1 MLSSSPQLRSVAPLV
16 ERTEGTVEKQNET
29 IASLETSLT
38 KQEERQNEAAVRMT
52 MLTSNVNEKL
62 NQHEKETDGKILE
75 LSELLNSAKKIKP
88 DVEPQGVMPENRVQN
103 TEDENGNKLD
113 HLETCYHEC
122 LAKLNLLEKRF
133 PTDKQAPD
141 VDQDVVQVVETKKT
155 ESHNLAVI
163 EERLQGASVTES
175 SNEDLNATVKDLQ
188 AEVSSLKETILK
200 TETNMSRIL
209 EQTSVVLLRDAG
221 QEERVGMVEQQ
232 QKELEAAD
240 VFLQEANRQLMEK
253 VVHLESRLRR
263 VEERMRQEQEV
274 ETNLDALVQ
283 MDQDLKEVRGKL
295 KGIEDRQII
304 GGEVKHVTSVE
315 ISPQLESRVER
326 LEAFKTE
333 ADGKIDVLLQANEDI
348 ANTFISIKDDFKQ
361 TQSLT
366 QKIQQMNIGG
376 MHMSSGSESNSL
388 NSMEQSILTLTEQ
401 SNKVMEDVVRHEAEV
416 REIRKD
422 MKTDQNLIIIRF
434 NTHKDTVEKA
444 DPESGGESL
453 LFREFSEGGVGPAGQ
468 PGEEGERERG
478 HLQQVGG
485 AAGQRGGRPLVGEGR
500 GDEDSA
506 L

>member
-1 MLSSSPQLRSVAPLV
+1 
-16 ERTEGTVEKQNET
+16 
-29 IASLETSLT
+29 
-38 KQEERQNEAAVRMT
+38 
-52 MLTSNVNEKL
+52 
-62 NQHEKETDGKILE
+62 
-75 LSELLNSAKKIKP
+75 
-88 DVEPQGVMPENRVQN
+88 
-103 TEDENGNKLD
+103 
-113 HLETCYHEC
+113 
-122 LAKLNLLEKRF
+122 
-133 PTDKQAPD
+133 
-141 VDQDVVQVVETKKT
+141 
-155 ESHNLAVI
+155 
-163 EERLQGASVTES
+163 
-175 SNEDLNATVKDLQ
+175 
-188 AEVSSLKETILK
+188 
-200 TETNMSRIL
+200 
-209 EQTSVVLLRDAG
+209 
-221 QEERVGMVEQQ
+221 MVEQQ

-295 KGIEDRQII
+295 QGIEDRQIV

-315 ISPQLESRVER
+315 ISPQLESRVEM
-326 LEAFKTE
+326 LEAFKME

-376 MHMSSGSESNSL
+376 MHVSGGSEPDSL

-434 NTHKDTVEKA
+434 NTHKDTVEKLIQKV
-444 DPESGGESL
+444 EEKVSILEMSQ
-453 LFREFSEGGVGPAGQ
+453 REEVG
-468 PGEEGERERG
+468 
-478 HLQQVGG
+478 
-485 AAGQRGGRPLVGEGR
+485 
-500 GDEDSA
+500 
-506 L
+506 